1 MAAATCSTGVYPPAV
16 IAAVQKQVKEATIG
30 PDIPES
36 MRLKPSMRESRL
48 DDAIMVELE
57 IDNTHKTVKE
67 VDVVLGSEM
76 IHRHTGHVGSICFV
90 VRRPG

>member
-1 MAAATCSTGVYPPAV
+1 
-16 IAAVQKQVKEATIG
+16 
-30 PDIPES
+30 
-36 MRLKPSMRESRL
+36 
-48 DDAIMVELE
+48 MVELE

-90 VRRPG
+90 VRRPGSCRLVLVVRCGGRL